1 MWSEVGEPAIAA
13 ACRPYYDLTFV
24 SGKSGGPLP
33 ETMHAAVYRGPRDV
47 VVEERPVPELG
58 PRDVLLE
65 VSHCGVCGSDLHM
78 FVDGWGAPDSIGG
91 HEYSGRVVAVGD
103 DVRDWS
109 PGDEVV
115 GGPSQR
121 CGECEYCL
129 AGRPQLCTGRNAPGV
144 GEFQG
149 AFANFVR
156 VHEAEIL
163 RVPPGVS
170 MRAAAL
176 AEPLAVALHGLTRG
190 GVEAGQRVLVTG
202 CGPIGALSIAAARAR
217 GVTDIVASEPHP
229 TRQALAR
236 RLGATVVTPD
246 DLPKP
251 RMPFDLVDD
260 PFDVALECSGHGVA
274 MESALSQLKR
284 GGTQWCRGKTF
295 DTFAPIGPCL
305 VTPDS
310 LPLSSGLRI
319 QTVLNGRVVQD
330 ANTREMIFD
339 VPTLI
344 EFLSRG
350 TTLPPG
356 TLIFTGTPQG
366 VALGQ
371 KSPRWLADGDEVRVV
386 IEGIGTLV
394 NPVRQA

>member
-1 MWSEVGEPAIAA
+1 M
-13 ACRPYYDLTFV
+13 
-24 SGKSGGPLP
+24 SGNAGRAVP
-33 ETMHAAVYRGPRDV
+33 ETMRAAVYRGPRDV
-47 VVEERPVPELG
+47 AVEERPVPELG
-58 PRDVLLE
+58 PRDVLVE

-78 FVDGWGAPDSIGG
+78 FVDGWGAPNSIGG
-91 HEYSGRVVAVGD
+91 HEYSGRVLAVGD

-129 AGRPQLCTGRNAPGV
+129 AGRPQLCTGRSNPGV
-144 GEFQG
+144 GAFQG

-156 VHEAEIL
+156 VHEAELL
-163 RVPPGVS
+163 RVPPGLS

-190 GVEAGQRVLVTG
+190 GVEVGQRVLVTG

-217 GVTDIVASEPHP
+217 GVTEIVASEPHP
-229 TRQALAR
+229 TRQALAE

-246 DLPKP
+246 ELPKP

-284 GGTQWCRGKTF
+284 GGTLVLVGAGMTWPRF
-295 DTFAPIGPCL
+295 DNNRILLNEL
-305 VTPDS
+305 VITGAFVYDPDGFPRALELLAS
-310 LPLSSGLRI
+310 PDFP
-319 QTVLNGRVVQD
+319 TDVLI
-330 ANTREMIFD
+330 ESED
-339 VPTLI
+339 VPLEGLYDAVERLVSGELPAKVLI
-344 EFLSRG
+344 APNRG
-350 TTLPPG
+350 NG
-356 TLIFTGTPQG
+356 G
-366 VALGQ
+366 A
-371 KSPRWLADGDEVRVV
+371 R
-386 IEGIGTLV
+386 
-394 NPVRQA
+394 